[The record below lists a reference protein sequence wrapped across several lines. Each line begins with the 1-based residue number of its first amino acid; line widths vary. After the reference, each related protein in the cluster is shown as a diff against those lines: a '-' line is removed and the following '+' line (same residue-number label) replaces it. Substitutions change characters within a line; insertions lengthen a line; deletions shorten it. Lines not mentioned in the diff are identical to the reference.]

1 MKRAKKDKRHY
12 KIFRLMNEGNLGS
25 HHNARIW
32 PKDAVGEVLSYTK
45 MEYVM
50 KQRQVRRRIKVENN
64 GKDRNSLA
72 VDEFESTKFPVCS
85 TNTGWFP
92 FICCIK
98 STHSDIAD
106 ELGLGLSIYFK

>member
-12 KIFRLMNEGNLGS
+12 KIFRLMNEDNLGS

-64 GKDRNSLA
+64 SKDRIVA
-72 VDEFESTKFPVCS
+72 Q
-85 TNTGWFP
+85 GM
-92 FICCIK
+92 
-98 STHSDIAD
+98 
-106 ELGLGLSIYFK
+106 